1 MKLLKNWQWR
11 EEAIIYTRAWDVFH
25 QPYPFYYY
33 LVDGLKIELRKQ
45 INKYCAVVQDENEF
59 IPNPV
64 VGIIDNV
71 VDSRVTPVEEMYID
85 RRSWMT
91 LGDVPFD
98 PIDQISTFVWGTRK
112 VQLSFTP
119 DGQLYER
126 KEWSY
131 DQITFKSL
139 FEYSKKKDRYF
150 ARHYSNSDGV
160 DCYKHDGGWQWNT
173 GKPLIEKKYAK
184 RK

>member
-11 EEAIIYTRAWDVFH
+11 EDAIIYTRAWEVVH

-45 INKYCAVVQDENEF
+45 INKYCAVIQAENEF

-64 VGIIDNV
+64 VAVSEPIPTTEDIY
-71 VDSRVTPVEEMYID
+71 VDH
-85 RRSWMT
+85 RSWLT
-91 LGDVPFD
+91 LGEVPHD

-119 DGQLYER
+119 DGKLFER
-126 KEWSY
+126 REWLY
-131 DQITFKSL
+131 DQPTYTAQFS
-139 FEYSKKKDRYF
+139 YSKKKDRYF
-150 ARHYSNSDGV
+150 ANHYKNSEGV
-160 DCYKHDGGWQWNT
+160 ECKKIDSGWDWIS
-173 GKPLIEKKYAK
+173 GKPLIEKRYGK

>member
-11 EEAIIYTRAWDVFH
+11 EDAIIYTRACDVVQ

-33 LVDGLKIELRKQ
+33 LVDGLNIELRKQ
-45 INKYCAVVQDENEF
+45 INKYCAVVQDHNEF

-64 VGIIDNV
+64 VVAEPIPTTEDI
-71 VDSRVTPVEEMYID
+71 YID
-85 RRSWMT
+85 HRSWLT
-91 LGDVPFD
+91 LGEVPHD

-119 DGQLYER
+119 DGKLFER

-131 DQITFKSL
+131 DQPTYTAHFS
-139 FEYSKKKDRYF
+139 YSKKKDRYF
-150 ARHYSNSDGV
+150 ANHYKNSEGV
-160 DCYKHDGGWQWNT
+160 ECKKIDSGWDWIS
-173 GKPLIEKKYAK
+173 GKPLIEKKYGK

>member
-11 EEAIIYTRAWDVFH
+11 EDAIIYTRAWDVVH

-45 INKYCAVVQDENEF
+45 INNYCAVIQAENEF
-59 IPNPV
+59 IP
-64 VGIIDNV
+64 
-71 VDSRVTPVEEMYID
+71 TPVAVSPVEPIPTTEDIYVD
-85 RRSWMT
+85 HRSWLT
-91 LGDVPFD
+91 LGEVPHD

-119 DGQLYER
+119 DGKLFER
-126 KEWSY
+126 REWSY
-131 DQITFKSL
+131 DQPTYTAQFS
-139 FEYSKKKDRYF
+139 YSKKKDRYF
-150 ARHYSNSDGV
+150 ANHYKNSEGV
-160 DCYKHDGGWQWNT
+160 ECKKIDTGWDWIS
-173 GKPLIEKKYAK
+173 GKPLIEKKYGK

>member
-11 EEAIIYTRAWDVFH
+11 EEAIIYTRAWDVVH

-64 VGIIDNV
+64 IGLIDNV
-71 VDSRVTPVEEMYID
+71 VDSIVTPVEEMYID

-126 KEWSY
+126 KEWSN

-173 GKPLIEKKYAK
+173 GKPLIEKKYGK

>member
-11 EEAIIYTRAWDVFH
+11 EEAIIYTRAWDVVH

-45 INKYCAVVQDENEF
+45 INKYCAVIQAENEF
-59 IPNPV
+59 IP
-64 VGIIDNV
+64 
-71 VDSRVTPVEEMYID
+71 TPVAVVADPIPTTEDIYVD
-85 RRSWMT
+85 HRSWLT
-91 LGDVPFD
+91 LGEVPHD

-119 DGQLYER
+119 DGKLFER
-126 KEWSY
+126 REWLY
-131 DQITFKSL
+131 DQPTYTAQFS
-139 FEYSKKKDRYF
+139 YSKKKDRYF
-150 ARHYSNSDGV
+150 ANHYKNSEGV
-160 DCYKHDGGWQWNT
+160 ECKKIDTGWDWIS
-173 GKPLIEKKYAK
+173 GKPLIEKKYGK

>member
-11 EEAIIYTRAWDVFH
+11 EEAIIYTRAWDVVH

-45 INKYCAVVQDENEF
+45 INKYCAIVQDHNEF
-59 IPNPV
+59 IRPEPV
-64 VGIIDNV
+64 ALVEAIPTTEDIY
-71 VDSRVTPVEEMYID
+71 VDH
-85 RRSWMT
+85 RSWLT
-91 LGDVPFD
+91 LGEVPHD

-119 DGQLYER
+119 DGKLFER
-126 KEWSY
+126 REWSY
-131 DQITFKSL
+131 DQPTYTAQFS
-139 FEYSKKKDRYF
+139 YSKKKDRYF
-150 ARHYSNSDGV
+150 ANHYKNSEGV
-160 DCYKHDGGWQWNT
+160 ECKKIDTGWDWIS
-173 GKPLIEKKYAK
+173 GKPLIEKKYGK

>member
-11 EEAIIYTRAWDVFH
+11 EDAIIYTRAWDVVH

-45 INKYCAVVQDENEF
+45 INKYCAVVQDHNEF

-64 VGIIDNV
+64 VVAEPIPTTEDI
-71 VDSRVTPVEEMYID
+71 YID
-85 RRSWMT
+85 HRSWLT
-91 LGDVPFD
+91 LGEVPHD
-98 PIDQISTFVWGTRK
+98 PIDQISTFIWGTRK

-119 DGQLYER
+119 DGKLFER

-131 DQITFKSL
+131 DQPTYTAHFS
-139 FEYSKKKDRYF
+139 YSKKKDRYF
-150 ARHYSNSDGV
+150 ANHYKNSEGV
-160 DCYKHDGGWQWNT
+160 ECKKIDSGWDWIT
-173 GKPLIEKKYAK
+173 GKPLIEKKYGT

>member
-11 EEAIIYTRAWDVFH
+11 EEAIIYNYPSEVIH

-45 INKYCAVVQDENEF
+45 INKYCAVVQDHNEF

-64 VGIIDNV
+64 VVAEPIPTTEDI
-71 VDSRVTPVEEMYID
+71 YID
-85 RRSWMT
+85 HRSWLT
-91 LGDVPFD
+91 LGEVPHD
-98 PIDQISTFVWGTRK
+98 PIDQISTYVWGTRK

-126 KEWSY
+126 KEWSH

-160 DCYKHDGGWQWNT
+160 DCYKHDGGWQWNS
-173 GKPLIEKKYAK
+173 GKPLIEKKIWK
-184 RK
+184 T

>member
-11 EEAIIYTRAWDVFH
+11 EDAIIYTRAWDVVH

-45 INKYCAVVQDENEF
+45 INKYCAVIQAENEF
-59 IPNPV
+59 IP
-64 VGIIDNV
+64 
-71 VDSRVTPVEEMYID
+71 TPVAVVAEPIPTTEDIYVD
-85 RRSWMT
+85 HRSWLT
-91 LGDVPFD
+91 LGEVPHD

-119 DGQLYER
+119 DGKLFER

-131 DQITFKSL
+131 DQPTYTAHFS
-139 FEYSKKKDRYF
+139 YSKKKDRYF
-150 ARHYSNSDGV
+150 ANHYKNSEGV
-160 DCYKHDGGWQWNT
+160 ECKKIDSGWDWIT
-173 GKPLIEKKYAK
+173 GKPLIEKKYGK

>member
-11 EEAIIYTRAWDVFH
+11 EDAVIYTRAWDVVH

-45 INKYCAVVQDENEF
+45 INKYCAVVQDHNEF
-59 IPNPV
+59 IKPEPI
-64 VGIIDNV
+64 GIIDNV
-71 VDSRVTPVEEMYID
+71 VDSIVTPVEEMYID

-91 LGDVPFD
+91 LGEVPFD

-173 GKPLIEKKYAK
+173 GKPLIEKKYGK